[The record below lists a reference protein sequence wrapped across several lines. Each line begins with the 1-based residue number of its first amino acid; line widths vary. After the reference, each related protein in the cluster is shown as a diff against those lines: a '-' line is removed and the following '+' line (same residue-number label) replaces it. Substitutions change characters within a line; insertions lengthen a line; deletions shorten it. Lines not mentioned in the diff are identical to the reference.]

1 MTRDWIPASGWT
13 GNWKLPRLLT
23 RPVTETERGILV
35 ALAVAGFGPNRLVD
49 ALNRVEAIDEL
60 SGEDRTHTRAQ
71 IAELKR
77 LGARA
82 VVPSD
87 DEYPDELAEIAA
99 PPPLLFVRG
108 QRLDAMRPFVA
119 IVGARACTAGAARFA
134 ERLGEAF
141 ATAGFG
147 VVSGMARGIDA
158 AAHRGALDAGK
169 TVAVFGTGID
179 VSYPIEH
186 GELAERIAARGAL
199 ISEFAPGI
207 GPRRWHFPS
216 RNRIISGLSCALI
229 VVEAG
234 LNSGALIT
242 AGFALDQ
249 GRDVF
254 ACTTG
259 PENPAGAGVRAM
271 LADGAE
277 LVVDPDQAVES
288 VCATLGSQEF
298 AFGRPR
304 RAEGEPGESLT
315 GDQRRV
321 FAAVLERSTTDE
333 VARNSALDASRVAA
347 VLSELELD
355 GYVALVDGRWS
366 RRSRERRPATEDAR

>member
-13 GNWKLPRLLT
+13 GDWKVPALL
-23 RPVTETERGILV
+23 RQPITEAERAVLV
-35 ALAVAGFGPNRLVD
+35 SLAVAGFGPKRLVD
-49 ALNRVEAIDEL
+49 ALDRAEEIDEL

-71 IAELKR
+71 VAELKR

-87 DEYPDELAEIAA
+87 DEYPDELAETPAA
-99 PPPLLFVRG
+99 PPLLFVRG
-108 QRLDAMRPFVA
+108 ERLDQMRPFVA
-119 IVGARACTAGAARFA
+119 IVGARACTSGAARFA

-158 AAHRGALDAGK
+158 AAHRGALDAGR

-179 VSYPIEH
+179 VSYPVEH
-186 GELAERIAARGAL
+186 DSLAERIAASGAL
-199 ISEFAPGI
+199 VSEFAPGI

-242 AGFALDQ
+242 VGFALEQ
-249 GRDVF
+249 GRHVL

-271 LADGAE
+271 LADGAD
-277 LVVDPDQAVES
+277 LVVDPEQAVDT
-288 VCATLGSQEF
+288 VCAVLGLQEY

-304 RAEGEPGESLT
+304 RAEDEVGSSLT
-315 GDQRRV
+315 GDLRRV
-321 FAAVLERSTTDE
+321 FDAVVEASTTDE
-333 VARNSALDASRVAA
+333 VVRNAALDPKRVAA
-347 VLSELELD
+347 LLTELELD
-355 GYVALVDGRWS
+355 GYVVLDRGRWNRV
-366 RRSRERRPATEDAR
+366 RRKVQG

>member
-13 GNWKLPRLLT
+13 GDWKLPALL
-23 RPVTETERGILV
+23 RQPVTPSERAVLV
-35 ALAVAGFGPNRLVD
+35 SLAIAGFGPKRLVD
-49 ALNRVEAIDEL
+49 ALDRVDAIDEL
-60 SGEDRTHTRAQ
+60 SGEDRAHTRAQ
-71 IAELKR
+71 VAELKR

-82 VVPSD
+82 IVPSD
-87 DEYPDELAEIAA
+87 DEYPDELAEIPAA
-99 PPPLLFVRG
+99 PPLLFVRG
-108 QRLDAMRPFVA
+108 ERLDTLRPLIA
-119 IVGARACTAGAARFA
+119 IVGARACTGGAARFA

-158 AAHRGALDAGK
+158 AAHRGALEAGK
-169 TVAVFGTGID
+169 SVAVFGTGID

-186 GELAERIAARGAL
+186 GELAEEIAENGAL
-199 ISEFAPGI
+199 VSEFAPGI

-234 LNSGALIT
+234 MNSGALIT
-242 AGFALDQ
+242 VGFALDH
-249 GRDVF
+249 GRQVL

-277 LVVDPDQAVES
+277 LIVDADQAVDV
-288 VCATLGSQEF
+288 VCSTLGLQDY

-304 RAEGEPGESLT
+304 RAEVEPGSSLT
-315 GDQRRV
+315 GDARRV
-321 FAAVLERSTTDE
+321 FDAVLEPSTTDD
-333 VARNSALDASRVAA
+333 VDRNCGLGAARVAA
-347 VLSELELD
+347 ILAELELD
-355 GYVALVDGRWS
+355 GYVVMDRGRWS
-366 RRSRERRPATEDAR
+366 RRRRRNDT

>member
-1 MTRDWIPASGWT
+1 MTREWIPASGWT
-13 GNWKLPRLLT
+13 GDWKLPALL
-23 RPVTETERGILV
+23 RHPISPAERAVLV
-35 ALAVAGFGPNRLVD
+35 SLAVAGFGPKRLVD
-49 ALNRVEAIDEL
+49 ALDRADSIEEL
-60 SGEDRTHTRAQ
+60 SGEDRSHTRAQ
-71 IAELKR
+71 VAELTR

-87 DEYPDELAEIAA
+87 DEYPDELAEIPA

-108 QRLDAMRPFVA
+108 ARLDEMRPLVA
-119 IVGARACTAGAARFA
+119 IVGARACTSGAARFA
-134 ERLGEAF
+134 ARLGEAF

-158 AAHRGALDAGK
+158 AAHRGALDAGR
-169 TVAVFGTGID
+169 TIAVFGTGID
-179 VSYPIEH
+179 VSYPVEH
-186 GELAERIAARGAL
+186 GELADRIAAGGAL
-199 ISEFAPGI
+199 VSEFAPGI

-242 AGFALDQ
+242 VGFALDQ
-249 GRDVF
+249 GRHVL

-271 LADGAE
+271 LADGAD
-277 LVVDPDQAVES
+277 LVVDPDQAVEM
-288 VCATLGSQEF
+288 VCEVLGSQEY

-304 RAEGEPGESLT
+304 RAEEENGSSLT
-315 GDQRRV
+315 GDLRRV
-321 FAAVLERSTTDE
+321 FDAVTEESTVDE
-333 VARNSALDASRVAA
+333 IARNSGLDAARVAST
-347 VLSELELD
+347 LSELELD
-355 GYVALVDGRWS
+355 GYVILEKGRWN
-366 RRSRERRPATEDAR
+366 RTPR